1 MLRAT
6 VMRVTGWM
14 LTGSLILGGPVSAN
28 ADEASASELERLE
41 NELELLQEDLQ
52 VSVEVSESFR
62 ARLDDL
68 RMEVVYLKVK
78 ARKYREAGGEGAHDV
93 GDGHLPF
100 LLIAQEAEEQQ

>member
-1 MLRAT
+1 
-6 VMRVTGWM
+6 MRVTGWM

-62 ARLDDL
+62 ARPSPFP
-68 RMEVVYLKVK
+68 REPRRAFVSVVPTEDAFWKICSIDML
-78 ARKYREAGGEGAHDV
+78 
-93 GDGHLPF
+93 
-100 LLIAQEAEEQQ
+100 QEERVR